1 MFKVKRKI
9 NFYDCDPAGI
19 LFFAKIYELCHS
31 VYEEMIQS
39 FMLEENYWS
48 NDDYVVPIIH
58 SEATYHKPFSYNSF
72 AVIELTVNAI
82 SSSAF
87 KLAYTCKNE
96 NDELCV
102 EVKTT
107 HVFVDKKTWKKKK
120 IKDDVRK
127 NLDTHSNNENMD

>member
-1 MFKVKRKI
+1 MFKAKRKI

-19 LFFAKIYELCHS
+19 LFYARIYELCHS

-39 FMLEENYWS
+39 FNLKENYWD

-58 SEATYHKPFSYNSF
+58 SEATYHKPLIYNSF
-72 AVIELTVNAI
+72 VEIELSVTSI

-87 KLAYTCKNE
+87 KLSYTCKNE
-96 NDELCV
+96 NGNLCV

-107 HVFVDKKTWKKKK
+107 HVFVDKKNWKKKQ
-120 IKDDVRK
+120 IKDDVRAG
-127 NLDTHSNNENMD
+127 LSNHIIK

>member
-1 MFKVKRKI
+1 MFKSKRKI

-19 LFFAKIYELCHS
+19 LFYAKIYELCHS

-39 FMLEENYWS
+39 FNLSENYWI

-58 SEATYHKPFSYNSF
+58 SEAIYNKPLLYNSF
-72 AVIELTVNAI
+72 VEIELAVTSI

-87 KLAYTCKNE
+87 KFSYNCKNE
-96 NDELCV
+96 KGELCV

-107 HVFVDKKTWKKKK
+107 HVFVDKKTWKKKQ
-120 IKDDVRK
+120 IKDDVLSELNRHLIK
-127 NLDTHSNNENMD
+127 

>member
-1 MFKVKRKI
+1 MFKAKRKI

-19 LFFAKIYELCHS
+19 LFYAKIYELCHS

-39 FMLEENYWS
+39 FNLNENYWA

-58 SEATYHKPFSYNSF
+58 SEAIYKKPLIYNSF
-72 AVIELTVNAI
+72 TVIELRVTNI

-87 KLAYTCKNE
+87 KLEYTCKNE
-96 NDELCV
+96 DGELCV

-107 HVFVDKKTWKKKK
+107 HVFVDKKIWKKKQ
-120 IKDDVRK
+120 IKDNVRAGLTK
-127 NLDTHSNNENMD
+127 HLKK

>member
-1 MFKVKRKI
+1 MFIAKRKI

-19 LFFAKIYELCHS
+19 LFYAKIYELCHS

-39 FMLEENYWS
+39 FDLKENYWT

-58 SEATYHKPFSYNSF
+58 SEAAYHKPLVYNSF
-72 AVIELTVNAI
+72 VEIELSVSTI

-87 KLAYTCKNE
+87 KLAFTCKND
-96 NDELCV
+96 NGELCV

-107 HVFVDKKTWKKKK
+107 HVFVDKKTWKKKQ
-120 IKDDVRK
+120 IKNDVREGLIQHLK
-127 NLDTHSNNENMD
+127 K

>member
-1 MFKVKRKI
+1 MFISKRKI

-19 LFFAKIYELCHS
+19 LFYAKIYELCHS

-39 FMLEENYWS
+39 FKLEDNYWV

-58 SEATYHKPFSYNSF
+58 SEATYHKPLVYNSF
-72 AVIELTVNAI
+72 VEIELSVASI

-87 KLAYTCKNE
+87 KFSYACKNE
-96 NDELCV
+96 VGDLCV

-107 HVFVDKKTWKKKK
+107 HVFVDKKIWKKKS
-120 IKDDVRK
+120 IKDDVRIALEGHLK
-127 NLDTHSNNENMD
+127 NK